1 MKPEVFKLNGSWYV
15 VYRDVD
21 GEKRHV
27 RFVSW
32 GWAIATATAIAKEYS
47 VTPPKDPD
55 TIRPKRIAD
64 LSK

>member
-27 RFVSW
+27 RCASW
-32 GWAIATATAIAKEYS
+32 GWAIATAIVIAEEYPEC
-47 VTPPKDPD
+47 TPQGPRHHTSEKN
-55 TIRPKRIAD
+55 R
-64 LSK
+64 

>member
-1 MKPEVFKLNGSWYV
+1 MKPEVFKLNGNWYV

-32 GWAIATATAIAKEYS
+32 GWAIATAIELAEEFPVCKHKDTESHTSEKES
-47 VTPPKDPD
+47 LT
-55 TIRPKRIAD
+55 
-64 LSK
+64 